1 MSQPLPSKANLKHLK
16 NQARQ
21 LLDAQKL
28 GDEDACTRFKAYL
41 PRLSDAS
48 DEQVQGANLYLRDAQ
63 LVVAREYGFTSWPKL
78 KHHLDA
84 LPRAQPEESPHQVI
98 LKRIAQIVAERTEE
112 ASGVI
117 RHLLRESPEQ
127 AAIVMIALGQETTAE
142 VMKFFTDAEIE
153 WIAQSISEL
162 SAVTTQQEDEV
173 LEAFEQLIVA
183 GKYLSQGG
191 VDFARG
197 ALSKAV
203 GERKAQAILKRIG
216 AEHKRVLTRV
226 KQLVSERPQD
236 VARVLVQEEPD
247 RAAMLVQILGEEALS
262 EVPDPVAT
270 EIVGVAAGRD
280 EVNKEDAVEV
290 LEAFERVLMVL
301 KYVANGGVKFAQGA
315 LEKSLGPRKTQALFD
330 RATGMSGFLK
340 LRHLASDQVREV
352 VSGES
357 TETIA
362 AVLSQLES
370 VQAIGVLHGL
380 DSKVQADVI
389 GRLNA
394 GSDVSPETRR
404 DLDAWLADRVD
415 TVIES

>member
-1 MSQPLPSKANLKHLK
+1 
-16 NQARQ
+16 
-21 LLDAQKL
+21 
-28 GDEDACTRFKAYL
+28 
-41 PRLSDAS
+41 
-48 DEQVQGANLYLRDAQ
+48 
-63 LVVAREYGFTSWPKL
+63 
-78 KHHLDA
+78 
-84 LPRAQPEESPHQVI
+84 
-98 LKRIAQIVAERTEE
+98 
-112 ASGVI
+112 
-117 RHLLRESPEQ
+117 
-127 AAIVMIALGQETTAE
+127 
-142 VMKFFTDAEIE
+142 
-153 WIAQSISEL
+153 
-162 SAVTTQQEDEV
+162 
-173 LEAFEQLIVA
+173 
-183 GKYLSQGG
+183 
-191 VDFARG
+191 
-197 ALSKAV
+197 V